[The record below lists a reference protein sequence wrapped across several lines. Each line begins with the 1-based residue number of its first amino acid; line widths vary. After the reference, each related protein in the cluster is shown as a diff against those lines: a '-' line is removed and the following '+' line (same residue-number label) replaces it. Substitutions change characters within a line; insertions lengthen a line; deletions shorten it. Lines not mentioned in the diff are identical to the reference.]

1 MHDRNYQQARADALV
16 QPLLP
21 EEQLYLA
28 TVSIR
33 QRLDPAW
40 SDERRRD
47 RLAAAEAKLLDEIV
61 RDIADLRQRRLALTE
76 RQCAVV
82 QGRQYGR
89 LLACIRSSHRIVW
102 SPVHFF
108 DYRAQDQDK
117 VVFGRFVSHDEP
129 LGPGEETLG

>member
-21 EEQLYLA
+21 EERLYLA
-28 TVSIR
+28 TVSLR

-40 SDERRRD
+40 SDGRRRD
-47 RLAAAEAKLLDEIV
+47 RLVVAEARLLDEIV

-82 QGRQYGR
+82 RGRQYGR
-89 LLACIRSSHRIVW
+89 LLASIRSSHRIVW

-108 DYRAQDQDK
+108 DSRGQDQDE
-117 VVFGRFVSHDEP
+117 VVFGRFVPRDEP
-129 LGPGEETLG
+129 LRSGEGTPG